1 MYDLKAEGVSRRDL
15 KELAKTFRRKLGIE
29 NELYVDIL
37 MIVENV
43 FPRIYGEEYQFTV
56 VEKEE
61 MGEDHGLTTPE
72 AMTIQIRSD
81 VYEGARK
88 RYGRDRLTVAHE
100 LGHFLLHNGLQLKL
114 ARRRS
119 EEKIPP
125 YCDVEWQATAFAGEL
140 LMADYLI
147 KGFSIKEVAE
157 KCGVSYDAAKYQVQK
172 NT

>member
-1 MYDLKAEGVSRRDL
+1 MHTLKAEAVSRPDL
-15 KELAKTFRRKLGIE
+15 KRLARTFRRKLGIE
-29 NELYVDIL
+29 NELYLDIL
-37 MIVENV
+37 SIVENV
-43 FPRIYGEEYQFTV
+43 LPRIYGEEYQFIV

-81 VYEGARK
+81 VYEGAK
-88 RYGRDRLTVAHE
+88 KGQGRDRLTVAHE

-119 EEKIPP
+119 EEKIPA

-147 KGFSIKEVAE
+147 GGLSVQEVVK
-157 KCGVSYDAAKYQVQK
+157 KCGVSYDAASYQVSK
-172 NT
+172 NK